1 MDAESLK
8 KLLFKPVVLN
18 TRSGQIFNGS
28 IEAVGTD
35 SITLRDRYGAT
46 VLIAFSN
53 IAQIAEKT
61 NGGRANG

>member
-1 MDAESLK
+1 MLDEEVLK

-18 TRSGQIFNGS
+18 TRSGQIFNGA

-35 SITLRDRYGAT
+35 AITFRDRYGAT

-53 IAQIAEKT
+53 IAQVAEKR
-61 NGGRANG
+61 NGGGRA